1 MKLSIVII
9 CWNDWKV
16 IENCLLSIFEA
27 THEIQYEVIVS
38 DNGSTDGSVE

>member
-16 IENCLLSIFEA
+16 IENCLRSIFA
-27 THEIQYEVIVS
+27 GAQGLS
-38 DNGSTDGSVE
+38 MK

>member
-16 IENCLLSIFEA
+16 LEDCLRSIFA
-27 THEIQYEVIVS
+27 GTHKTEFEIVV
-38 DNGSTDGSVE
+38 